1 MSDLSTLDVIL
12 ITIAT
17 VIALVI
23 FGAGI
28 GFYLRDKSPYES
40 HYP

>member
-1 MSDLSTLDVIL
+1 MTTLNVIL

-28 GFYLRDKSPYES
+28 GFWLFDKPRYDPET
-40 HYP
+40 

>member
-1 MSDLSTLDVIL
+1 MNTLDVVL

-23 FGAGI
+23 FGIGI
-28 GFYLRDKSPYES
+28 GFCFYKTSQYDYYE
-40 HYP
+40 

>member
-1 MSDLSTLDVIL
+1 MNTLDVVL

-28 GFYLRDKSPYES
+28 LFWLRDKSPYES

>member
-1 MSDLSTLDVIL
+1 MSVLEVVL
-12 ITIAT
+12 ITVAT

-28 GFYLRDKSPYES
+28 GFWLRDKSRSPYES
-40 HYP
+40 DYP

>member
-1 MSDLSTLDVIL
+1 MNTLDVIL

-28 GFYLRDKSPYES
+28 GFWLHDKPRYDSS
-40 HYP
+40 DT